1 MDRRRQKVDR
11 GLAPVATVDFLGD
24 LDDFLFLEG
33 LRDLD
38 QFGGVPLKDGIIDIA
53 HRVQAHDDVPAEVL
67 LEHLIGLGLVHEGG
81 EDGRVFPVRH
91 PQQDAVVVGLDAPDG
106 QIAGGGD
113 ELAVVIVR
121 SIVEGVIVGIGLAA
135 RFQEFDLV
143 VVAGFLEFLDGA
155 FGLDVEAVEGEVLV
169 HEFPHPG
176 FQKLE
181 VVAGEVRAVGLP
193 QVAEVAAGDGVLHV
207 QLAVREHVQGRL
219 VHQEAQGTEV
229 NPPSAG
235 VPHVQEF
242 DVLVLVNL
250 ELEAL
255 GNVVHLRGNDR
266 VGTVELEIR
275 EHLDERS
282 PFRIFPGGL
291 RVLAIDLQHGNGGLS
306 RTNIDIFAVFLYI
319 CQS

>member
-1 MDRRRQKVDR
+1 MDRRGRGRTRDQDDLDR
-11 GLAPVATVDFLGD
+11 GFAPVAAVDFLGD
-24 LDDFLFLEG
+24 LDNLLLLEG
-33 LRDLD
+33 LRNLNEL
-38 QFGGVPLKDGIIDIA
+38 GGVPLEDGVIDIA
-53 HRVQAHDDVPAEVL
+53 HRVQAHDDVPSEVL
-67 LEHLIGLGLVHEGG
+67 LEHIIGLGLVHKGG

-91 PQQDAVVVGLDAPDG
+91 PKQDAVVIGLDAPDG

-135 RFQEFDLV
+135 RFQELDLV

-169 HEFPHPG
+169 HEF
-176 FQKLE
+176 Q
-181 VVAGEVRAVGLP
+181 VRSVGLA
-193 QVAEVAAGDGVLHV
+193 QVAEIAAGDGMLHV

-219 VHQEAQGTEV
+219 VHQEAQGAEV

-235 VPHVQEF
+235 VPHVQEL

-250 ELEAL
+250 EFKAL
-255 GNVVHLRGNDR
+255 GDVVHLRRNDR

-275 EHLDERS
+275 EHLDKGS
-282 PFRIFPGGL
+282 PFRILPGGL